1 MYLLFRPTVCKVRKI
16 ILLVLVVSACS
27 SKADNVAS
35 TVDVYVPA
43 PIATSFAP
51 GDEGPAGGTIVW
63 AARTPFPC
71 GSSMKS
77 WCNYLEASPQTAE
90 IQLPWAETMWVTKEV
105 AGANGSAIGTGWQNT
120 MDIVA
125 QGNSDPTKSV
135 AAYAEAYEFGGM
147 TDWFLPSKD
156 ELYEIYEQRVALEA
170 PAGINY
176 WSSSDFDMIT
186 SWSTSF
192 STGHQIRGMKST
204 AWASWPVRAF

>member
-125 QGNSDPTKSV
+125 QGNSDPTKSA

>member
-1 MYLLFRPTVCKVRKI
+1 MGKLSV
-16 ILLVLVVSACS
+16 ILLLIFASTACS
-27 SKADNVAS
+27 GTNEYKVGDRG
-35 TVDVYVPA
+35 
-43 PIATSFAP
+43 P
-51 GDEGPAGGTIVW
+51 GGGTIVYV
-63 AARTPFPC
+63 ASESFVC
-71 GSSMKS
+71 G
-77 WCNYLEASPQTAE
+77 Y
-90 IQLPWAETMWVTKEV
+90 TMTSLCKHLEV
-105 AGANGSAIGTGWQNT
+105 APIEAIAMYPWSEDRNTSMEVSGANGSAIGTGWQNT